1 MNGVNGNGPDGGLNE
16 LEGNGPDG
24 RLNEV
29 EGDGPDCKLGNG
41 MDGGLKEVGNDD
53 SPAVLIR
60 GSEPQWAYV
69 ALAFNGINSCMAA

>member
-1 MNGVNGNGPDGGLNE
+1 MNGVNSNGPDGGLNE
-16 LEGNGPDG
+16 VEVDGPDG

-29 EGDGPDCKLGNG
+29 KGDGPDGESGNG

-53 SPAVLIR
+53 SPAVSIR

-69 ALAFNGINSCMAA
+69 PLAFNGINSCMAA